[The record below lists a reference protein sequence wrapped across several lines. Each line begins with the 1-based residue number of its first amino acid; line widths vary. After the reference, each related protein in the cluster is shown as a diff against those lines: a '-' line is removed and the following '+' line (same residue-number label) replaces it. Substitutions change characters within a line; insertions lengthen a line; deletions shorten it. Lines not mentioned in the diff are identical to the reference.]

1 MQAAMFIDEEKRE
14 WSLRLDYS
22 LVRSIRK
29 RLGIDLADL
38 KGQGEALA
46 KMADNIELLVNTI
59 YLIVEPQ
66 CQAKGITDEDF
77 GRGLAGDAFERARL
91 ALLEAIIN
99 FTPPQDRGAALMI
112 QAILTT
118 ARKQATE
125 NAIEGETQRIKELRE
140 QVLERISEKAAAE
153 VAMESSQTSGA

>member
-1 MQAAMFIDEEKRE
+1 MGPAVFTDEAGRE

-22 LVRSIRK
+22 LVRHLRK
-29 RLGIDLADL
+29 RLAIDLADL

-46 KMADNIELLVNTI
+46 KMADDIELLVNTI
-59 YLIVEPQ
+59 YLIVEQQ
-66 CQAKGITDEDF
+66 CQAKGVTDEDF

-91 ALLEAIIN
+91 ALLESIIN
-99 FTPPQDRGAALMI
+99 FTPPQDRGAALMV

-125 NAIEGETQRIKELRE
+125 KAVEM
-140 QVLERISEKAAAE
+140 EKN
-153 VAMESSQTSGA
+153 SLTSGA